1 MNNVTWFFAVLILTS
16 LTFGVFASPKGKE
29 TPAPVK
35 AEKTEEG
42 GHQHGEGEEEEEG
55 GKVGPDKGI
64 TEANE
69 KLGFKLSAE
78 ALKNFEL
85 KSMKLNGDGPWR
97 IPRSAIVRTGDET
110 NLYRQRD
117 GFFKRIDF
125 QAIKQDGNQVL
136 VDSDQMRENDEII
149 SVGIG
154 FLRIAELAAFGGVA
168 AGHSH

>member
-1 MNNVTWFFAVLILTS
+1 MNNATWFFAVVILTT
-16 LTFGVFASPKGKE
+16 LTFGVFASPEEKNA
-29 TPAPVK
+29 TAPAA
-35 AEKTEEG
+35 AEKKEEG

-85 KSMKLNGDGPWR
+85 KSMKLTGDGPWR

-125 QAIKQDGNQVL
+125 QAIKQEGNQVL

-149 SVGIG
+149 SAGIG
-154 FLRIAELAAFGGVA
+154 FLRVAELAAFGGVA